1 MLFLSQ
7 FDIPCVPLC
16 INVACCMFSSSASLG
31 NSVRHPTAYSALK
44 TFLESLFFL
53 FPECKVQCFGI
64 LLDLI
69 SVGSEHVSE
78 RPTNPL
84 FDEDPINNYKE
95 EARLVQIIGKCLEQF
110 VVTHYAEVMHQL
122 QQLCERVT
130 LLLQLHLQ
138 ELLSCCLKFWEQPNK
153 FLFLYKLLVLRKVL
167 LSAPLESTH
176 TTFMKTAVDQLKEA
190 TKTRIFHSLIL
201 NVL

>member
-1 MLFLSQ
+1 M
-7 FDIPCVPLC
+7 D
-16 INVACCMFSSSASLG
+16 
-31 NSVRHPTAYSALK
+31 
-44 TFLESLFFL
+44 
-53 FPECKVQCFGI
+53 
-64 LLDLI
+64 
-69 SVGSEHVSE
+69 SEHVSE

-95 EARLVQIIGKCLEQF
+95 EARLVQMVGKCLEQF
-110 VVTHYAEVMHQL
+110 VVIHYAQVTLQL

-138 ELLSCCLKFWEQPNK
+138 ELLRCCLELWEQPNK

-176 TTFMKTAVDQLKEA
+176 TTFMKTAVDQLREA
-190 TKTRIFHSLIL
+190 TKTRIFHSLLL